1 MQAVLAAGL
10 ICGVL
15 DGFSA
20 VGLTLLFGGK
30 PMRMFQGIAAGVL
43 GAGAFK
49 GGGRTAAMGVAL
61 HFVVALGA
69 SAVYF
74 AASRFFP
81 FLIDQALLS
90 GILYGVAVHLFMN
103 FVVIPLSRTGRR
115 PFVLRAFAAVLIV
128 HIVVVGP
135 SIALTIRWYSR

>member
-1 MQAVLAAGL
+1 
-10 ICGVL
+10 
-15 DGFSA
+15 
-20 VGLTLLFGGK
+20 
-30 PMRMFQGIAAGVL
+30 MRMFQGIAAGVL

-74 AASRFFP
+74 AASRILP

-115 PFVLRAFAAVLIV
+115 PFMLLAFVAVLIV